1 MRLFPLSELYFG
13 IMKDMQSSTLIPVEE
28 YLNRSYRPDCEY
40 LEGTILERNVGEW
53 EHARLQMRVSARL
66 FSREKEWRIR
76 VVPEQRV
83 QLKAERFRVPDVC
96 VISADTPVEPIL
108 RRPPFLCVEILSR
121 EDRMSEMLE
130 RVEDYLSFGVRY
142 VWVIDP
148 RRRWAQIHAGS
159 DVHEMKNGMLWTAGP
174 DILVSIDQLFD

>member
-1 MRLFPLSELYFG
+1 
-13 IMKDMQSSTLIPVEE
+13 MKSMQSPALVPVEE
-28 YLNRSYRPDCEY
+28 YLHTSYRPDCEY

-53 EHARLQMRVSARL
+53 EHARLQMRASAYL

-83 QLKAERFRVPDVC
+83 QVKPGRFRVPDVC
-96 VISADTPVEPIL
+96 VISVDTPAEPIP

-130 RVEDYLSFGVRY
+130 RVDDYLGFGVRY

-148 RRRWAQIHAGS
+148 RRRWAQIHEGS
-159 DVHEMKNGMLWTAGP
+159 SVHEMKNGMLWTSNP
-174 DILVSIDQLFD
+174 DILVPLDQLFD